1 METRVC
7 SQCGQAKP
15 LSDYPGRNRKCRA
28 CRNEYNRLRKR
39 RIKEG
44 KGIPLPT
51 NNVDDIVEKINR
63 QGWDIPLHIAK
74 RKKREYL
81 LMDTRITK
89 IQASRGRDWPPPPCR
104 ECLPKVLAYCAET
117 GAECKKFLSWVGTD

>member
-15 LSDYPGRNRKCRA
+15 LSDYPGRNKKCRA
-28 CRNEYNRLRKR
+28 CRNEYHRLRKR

-44 KGIPLPT
+44 KGAPLPT

-89 IQASRGRDWPPPPCR
+89 IQSSMGRDCPPPPCR